1 MPTDPSNIP
10 TTSTGRPSPF
20 PAGVNPPPP
29 SGLPKA
35 LGSPTLQQQP
45 DALSQSLVNGLASN
59 LAGMPPLEA
68 PLQQHWALRAA
79 QLQAEYVSGGGF
91 IYLANYIRSLPQYID
106 DTTRDLGDDL
116 YERMLLDPQVN
127 SAIRLLK
134 LSSLSNG
141 VRLEPAVELDND
153 EYESGDDEEVQE
165 DNQPRNRVGQYREL
179 NADELQD
186 AAEAAQAEA
195 EREKAE
201 VEAELAGAICDFC
214 TECLENLNPGFLEVL
229 YDLLDAL
236 ALGNRV
242 AEQVYALDTDDDGKQ
257 RLALKSLKVKPRQ
270 VVAFVVDPFMNVIGL
285 QAMIPGKGYP
295 VVTGSVVGDPSQLPN
310 LLPREKFAVLTWN
323 MVNGDPRGNSLLR
336 PVYNPW
342 WMKMQTWGEIAKYL
356 AQFAGPSLIGTTAPG
371 SVSVPTT
378 DSMGNII
385 PGAPLVTPEQ
395 AMLASL
401 MNFRN
406 GSVVAFPAGAK
417 VDPINM
423 SGDGQAFLSALNQF
437 NGEISKGI
445 LCQTLATSEGVHDSR
460 AASEV
465 HQDVLDLVVN
475 HVRQTVAGMIRRDIL
490 VPLVRYNWGDAVA
503 KRLTPKVHLSQS
515 QQHNWAKDAAAVSA
529 LVQASY
535 LDPSQYKAMDARL
548 GLPPRKTAPT
558 VPAPAP
564 VPAGGAGVP
573 SATAAA
579 A

>member
-1 MPTDPSNIP
+1 
-10 TTSTGRPSPF
+10 
-20 PAGVNPPPP
+20 
-29 SGLPKA
+29 
-35 LGSPTLQQQP
+35 
-45 DALSQSLVNGLASN
+45 
-59 LAGMPPLEA
+59 
-68 PLQQHWALRAA
+68 
-79 QLQAEYVSGGGF
+79 
-91 IYLANYIRSLPQYID
+91 
-106 DTTRDLGDDL
+106 
-116 YERMLLDPQVN
+116 MLLDSQVN
-127 SAIRLLK
+127 SSIRLLK
-134 LSSLSNG
+134 LSALSNG
-141 VRLEPAVELDND
+141 VRLEPAVELDNN

-165 DNQPRNRVGQYREL
+165 DNQPRNRMGQYREL

-186 AAEAAQAEA
+186 AAEAAQEEA

-201 VEAELAGAICDFC
+201 VEAELAGVICDFC
-214 TECLENLNPGFLEVL
+214 TDCLENLNPGFLEVL

-257 RLALKSLKVKPRQ
+257 RLVLKSLKVKPRQ
-270 VVAFVVDPFMNVIGL
+270 VIAFVVDPFFNVIGL
-285 QAMIPGKGYP
+285 QALIPGKGWP

-342 WMKMQTWGEIAKYL
+342 WMKMQTWGEFAKYL

-371 SVSVPTT
+371 SVSVPAT

-395 AMLASL
+395 AMLSSL
-401 MNFRN
+401 LGFKN
-406 GSVVAFPAGAK
+406 GSAVVFPAGAK

-437 NGEISKGI
+437 NAEISKGI
-445 LCQTLATSEGVHDSR
+445 LCQTLATNEGIHDSR

-475 HVRQTVAGMIRRDIL
+475 HVRQTVGSMIRRDIL

-515 QQHNWAKDAAAVSA
+515 QQHNWAKDAAAVAS
-529 LVQASY
+529 LVTAQY
-535 LDPSQYKAMDARL
+535 LDPSQYKAMDTRL
-548 GLPPRKTAPT
+548 GLPPRKSPAPT
-558 VPAPAP
+558 PTPAPA
-564 VPAGGAGVP
+564 AASP
-573 SATAAA
+573 SEAAA
-579 A
+579 AVSPSPVPTPGPVRLAA